1 MMKINPKKIFN
12 SIIFSLFVLFL
23 SLYIASSTG
32 YYEYQNKENKE
43 ITEEKMKQFEKD
55 IKEGKRVDL
64 KDYSNKDFKNYEN
77 NITKLGNSLS
87 DLINDGM
94 LNGLEKTFGLVEK
107 LIE

>member
-1 MMKINPKKIFN
+1 MKINPKKIFN
-12 SIIFSLFVLFL
+12 SIIFSLFILFL

-32 YYEYQNKENKE
+32 YYEYQNKENKQF
-43 ITEEKMKQFEKD
+43 TEEKMKEFEKD
-55 IKEGKRVDL
+55 LKEGKKVDL
-64 KDYSNKDFKNYEN
+64 KDYLSKEYKNYDN

-87 DLINDGM
+87 DFINDGM